1 MPKGTM
7 NFYSKTASIAAALA
21 LTAAPAFAAGPP
33 EGTPPANQNSMSN
46 PSTANRLAAPG
57 QFCKKES
64 RKKREGQERSDFST
78 CVRAQAKLRSGTT
91 DSPRTA
97 CKGADKKHRKG
108 EKGTAF
114 SRCVSA
120 GAKLLQDVKAQNEQ
134 NEGTPVTG

>member
-1 MPKGTM
+1 
-7 NFYSKTASIAAALA
+7 
-21 LTAAPAFAAGPP
+21 
-33 EGTPPANQNSMSN
+33 MSN

-78 CVRAQAKLRSGTT
+78 CVRAQAKLRSRTT